1 MAGAREF
8 FRHSESYLLPPTTMK
23 IFTIGFT
30 KKSAEQFFSK
40 LRASGARRVV
50 DVRLNN
56 VSQLAG
62 FSKKDD
68 LRFFLGQICAMEYV
82 HLPELAPTQEMLD
95 RYKNGKQG
103 WEDYQR
109 RFLDLM
115 AKRRIEQQ
123 VPKELIDQGC
133 LLCSED
139 KPHHCHR
146 RLVAEY
152 LASKWG
158 QGEVVHLV

>member
-1 MAGAREF
+1 
-8 FRHSESYLLPPTTMK
+8 MK

-30 KKSAEQFFSK
+30 RKTAEQFFGK
-40 LRASGARRVV
+40 LKASGARRVV

-62 FSKKDD
+62 FAKKKD
-68 LRFFLGQICAMEYV
+68 LQYFLKQICGMDYV
-82 HLPELAPTQEMLD
+82 HLPELAPTQDMLD
-95 RYKNGKQG
+95 EYKKNKGD
-103 WEDYQR
+103 WSVYERD
-109 RFLDLM
+109 FLALM
-115 AKRRIEQQ
+115 RQRRIEET
-123 VPKELIDQGC
+123 VPQDVIADGC

-152 LASKWG
+152 LKERWG
-158 QGEVVHLV
+158 GLEVHHL